1 MQKAPKLSSSEA
13 LQEGNTANIS
23 SQRHINNILFC
34 QKLYCIDTLQELQ
47 KAHERRLVIEGELL
61 KLNGH
66 IRSLE
71 SLL

>member
-13 LQEGNTANIS
+13 FQEGNTANIS
-23 SQRHINNILFC
+23 SQRHSHNILFC
-34 QKLYCIDTLQELQ
+34 QKLYCIDTLKDLQ

-61 KLNGH
+61 KLNGY